1 MSYLADTNAVSEF
14 SKKEPNQKVV
24 DWFAAQAEESLFL
37 SVITVGEIEKGI
49 AKISDPVGKAKYEI
63 YLEKLVLR
71 FDRRILP
78 VSLKVGRRWGKLI
91 GTLQKSGRVLPN
103 WDSLIAAT
111 ALEHDLTIITR
122 NADDFAD
129 TGARVLNVWD

>member
-1 MSYLADTNAVSEF
+1 MSYLVDTNAVSEF
-14 SKKEPNQKVV
+14 RKKQPNQKVL

-37 SVITVGEIEKGI
+37 SVITIGEIEKGI
-49 AKISDPVGKAKYEI
+49 AKIIDPIGKDKYEI
-63 YLEKLVLR
+63 YLENLILR

-78 VSLKVGRRWGKLI
+78 ISLKIGRRWGKLF
-91 GTLQKSGRVLPN
+91 GTLQKTGRVLPN

-122 NADDFAD
+122 NTDDFTG

>member
-1 MSYLADTNAVSEF
+1 YLADTNAVSEF
-14 SKKEPNQKVV
+14 SKKQPNQQVV

-37 SVITVGEIEKGI
+37 SVITIGEIEKGI
-49 AKISDPVGKAKYEI
+49 ARIIDPVGKAKYEI
-63 YLEKLVLR
+63 YLENLVLR

-78 VSLKVGRRWGKLI
+78 ISLKIGRRWGHLF

-122 NADDFAD
+122 NTDDFAG
-129 TGARVLNVWD
+129 TGARVLNVWE

>member
-14 SKKEPNQKVV
+14 SKKQPNQGVL

-49 AKISDPVGKAKYEI
+49 AKIIDPAGRAKYEI
-63 YLEKLVLR
+63 YLENLVLR

-78 VSLKVGRRWGKLI
+78 VSLKVGRRWGKLF
-91 GTLQKSGRVLPN
+91 GTLQKSGRVLPF

-122 NADDFAD
+122 NTDDFTG

>member
-1 MSYLADTNAVSEF
+1 MSYLADTNTVSEF
-14 SKKEPNQKVV
+14 SKKQPNQKVV

-37 SVITVGEIEKGI
+37 SVITIGEIEKGI
-49 AKISDPVGKAKYEI
+49 AKIIDPIGKAKYEI
-63 YLEKLVLR
+63 YLENLVLR

-78 VSLKVGRRWGKLI
+78 VSLKIGRRWGKLF

-122 NADDFAD
+122 NTDDFTG